1 MSENFIH
8 IDNITEDRA
17 AQQGGTVVGS
27 SVNIRLDGVSQIA
40 IVSILSSLITELGID
55 LKDISRFRRIVSET
69 CGPLECLSGEKAEDE
84 A

>member
-8 IDNITEDRA
+8 IDEIAEDRDA
-17 AQQGGTVVGS
+17 QGGVVVGS
-27 SVNIRLDGVSQIA
+27 SINIRLDGVSQIA
-40 IVSILSSLITELGID
+40 IVSILSSLITDLGID